1 MMTSVLMEKLGAG
14 EASKHRRGIRE
25 REMVVSILEAK
36 LDHLRIF
43 LRASSQTRDRVGFNL
58 LPAQHAHG
66 YPNPLVVITTRA
78 HLPD

>member
-14 EASKHRRGIRE
+14 EASKHRRDIRE

-43 LRASSQTRDRVGFNL
+43 RVCATL
-58 LPAQHAHG
+58 L
-66 YPNPLVVITTRA
+66 VS
-78 HLPD
+78 